1 MKHISELLA
10 DLVAELVSRSYDP
23 LALGNSDKENAMTI
37 EDNSYTKTHMKFVLC
52 PRCESF
58 IPNNETPGAYPG
70 AISRLDNKTEICS
83 ECGTIEA
90 MLDFQGELT
99 DWRKPQ
105 E

>member
-10 DLVAELVSRSYDP
+10 EVLTQLVGRPYDP
-23 LALGNSDKENAMTI
+23 LALGDSDKENAMNKENNT
-37 EDNSYTKTHMKFVLC
+37 YTQTHPKFVLC
-52 PRCESF
+52 PRCEGF
-58 IPNNETPGAYPG
+58 IPNNDTPGAYPG

-90 MLDFQGELT
+90 MLDWQGELT

>member
-1 MKHISELLA
+1 MRHIGELLA
-10 DLVAELVSRSYDP
+10 EVIAELVSRPYNA
-23 LALGNSDKENAMTI
+23 LALGDSDKENAMTI
-37 EDNSYTKTHMKFVLC
+37 EDNSYTKTHPKFVLC
-52 PRCESF
+52 PRCEGF
-58 IPNNETPGAYPG
+58 IPNNDTPGAYPG

-90 MLDFQGELT
+90 MLDWQGELT